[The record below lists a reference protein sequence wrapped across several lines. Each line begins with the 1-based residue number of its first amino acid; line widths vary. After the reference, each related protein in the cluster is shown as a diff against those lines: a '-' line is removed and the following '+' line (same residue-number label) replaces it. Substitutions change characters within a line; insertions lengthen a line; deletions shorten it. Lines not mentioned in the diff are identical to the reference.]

1 MTELVDNE
9 FGVEYQK
16 ILIKKLRIFRMGKQW
31 LVEYRRNVR
40 AWAPWDYFWW
50 YNDGQYVEYYDALAR
65 VNELKSN
72 GYVNI
77 PQFQKV
83 KHFEVTKQEGQ

>member
-9 FGVEYQK
+9 FGIEYQK
-16 ILIKKLRIFRMGKQW
+16 ISIKKLRIFRVGKQW
-31 LVEYRRNVR
+31 LVEYQRTPRV
-40 AWAPWDYFWW
+40 WAPWDHFWW

-65 VNELKSN
+65 VNELKAN
-72 GYVNI
+72 GYISV

-83 KHFEVTKQEGQ
+83 KTFEVNNEI

>member
-9 FGVEYQK
+9 FGIEYEK
-16 ILIKKLRIFRMGKQW
+16 ITIKKLRIFRVGQQW
-31 LVEYRRNVR
+31 LVEYQRTARL
-40 AWAPWDYFWW
+40 WAPWDYFWW

-72 GYVNI
+72 GYVSI
-77 PQFQKV
+77 PRFQKAKEFV
-83 KHFEVTKQEGQ
+83 IE

>member
-9 FGVEYQK
+9 FGMEYQK

-40 AWAPWDYFWW
+40 AWAPWDHFWW

-65 VNELKSN
+65 VNELNSN

>member
-9 FGVEYQK
+9 FGIEYEQ
-16 ILIKKLRIFRMGKQW
+16 ISIKKLRIFRVGKQW
-31 LVEYRRNVR
+31 LVEYQR
-40 AWAPWDYFWW
+40 APRLWAPWDYFWW

-65 VNELKSN
+65 VNDLKVN
-72 GYVNI
+72 GYINL

-83 KHFEVTKQEGQ
+83 KTFNVSSE

>member
-9 FGVEYQK
+9 FGIEYNQ
-16 ILIKKLRIFRMGKQW
+16 ISIRKLRIFRVGKQW
-31 LVEYRRNVR
+31 LVEYQR
-40 AWAPWDYFWW
+40 APRLWAPWDHFWW

-72 GYVNI
+72 GYVSV

-83 KHFEVTKQEGQ
+83 KTFEVDQ

>member
-9 FGVEYQK
+9 FGIEYEK
-16 ILIKKLRIFRMGKQW
+16 IPIRKLRIFRVGKQW
-31 LVEYRRNVR
+31 LVEYQRLARL
-40 AWAPWDYFWW
+40 WAPWDYFWW

-72 GYVNI
+72 GYVSLSR
-77 PQFQKV
+77 FQKV
-83 KHFEVTKQEGQ
+83 KTFEVE

>member
-9 FGVEYQK
+9 FGIEYKK
-16 ILIKKLRIFRMGKQW
+16 ILIRKLRIFRMGKQW
-31 LVEYRRNVR
+31 LVEYQREVR
-40 AWAPWDYFWW
+40 AWAPWDSFWW

-65 VNELKSN
+65 VNELKLN
-72 GYVNI
+72 GYVNV

-83 KHFEVTKQEGQ
+83 KHFEVTKQEG

>member
-9 FGVEYQK
+9 FGIEYEK
-16 ILIKKLRIFRMGKQW
+16 ISIMKLRIFRVGKQW
-31 LVEYRRNVR
+31 LVEYQR
-40 AWAPWDYFWW
+40 APRLWAPWDRFWW

-72 GYVNI
+72 GYVNL
-77 PQFQKV
+77 PRFQKV
-83 KHFEVTKQEGQ
+83 KTFDVSSE